1 MKLND
6 QVEVIQPTVTGA
18 VVDVQWDKVAGKLRV
33 LVQVAEDQQRWF
45 DADQLKVTKGA

>member
-6 QVEVIQPTVTGA
+6 QVEVIQPIVTGT

-33 LVQVAEDQQRWF
+33 LVQVNEEQQRWY
-45 DADQLKVTKGA
+45 DADELTVTQGA

>member
-6 QVEVIQPTVTGA
+6 QVEVIQPTVTGT

-33 LVQVAEDQQRWF
+33 LVQISEDQQRWF
-45 DADQLKVTKGA
+45 DATELNITQEA